1 MLFTVSRPTPRVSL
15 RACRFICVPRCT
27 DVCGSPSVS
36 RITVDKKAGTD
47 CTEGHRVPVLRPS
60 PPGGRWD
67 LLSNLVGFVIRIR
80 NLMYPACILKD
91 SCILMYPDVSQTYL
105 TCSVTFQDNTR
116 ILTFCMYFTRIP
128 NESKIHARY
137 TYDTSRYMYL
147 MRFLDVTLDTYQD
160 TSEYMYLGNGL
171 FITIHQDT
179 PRYKITIHVSW
190 TRHA

>member
-1 MLFTVSRPTPRVSL
+1 MSISRKVGGTRGEGTLPTFPIVFGYISY
-15 RACRFICVPRCT
+15 
-27 DVCGSPSVS
+27 
-36 RITVDKKAGTD
+36 
-47 CTEGHRVPVLRPS
+47 
-60 PPGGRWD
+60 
-67 LLSNLVGFVIRIR
+67 RIR

-91 SCILMYPDVSQTYL
+91 ARILMYPDVSQTYL
-105 TCSVTFQDNTR
+105 TCSVTFQENTC

-160 TSEYMYLGNGL
+160 TSGYIYMYLGL

-179 PRYKITIHVSW
+179 PRYKNTIHVSW
-190 TRHA
+190 TRHDDLAR